1 MDGNLSDF
9 LNSIVPEELAGA
21 DADVIIIA
29 IIMIILGGILIV
41 AVWVGA
47 LIVSLKINK
56 TVFRKMEKKKGS
68 SITLQFLQKV
78 ISLVCVLVFIVIP
91 LGGKRFAQSLLGSTA
106 VLAAVIGLAAGD
118 VIKDMFA
125 GLEISIYKPFDV
137 GSRIMLEDG
146 TAGIVEKLTLRHTVL
161 KLIDTTRLV
170 VPNSRVFKALAQN
183 GIEIPYN
190 YVNVVMREQDGGKK
204 TAGTEVPAVDTAAAP
219 AAPPFTF

>member
-1 MDGNLSDF
+1 
-9 LNSIVPEELAGA
+9 
-21 DADVIIIA
+21 
-29 IIMIILGGILIV
+29 MIILGGILIV
-41 AVWVGA
+41 AFWVGA

-56 TVFRKMEKKKGS
+56 TVFRKLEKKKGS

-91 LGGKRFAQSLLGSTA
+91 LGGKRFAESLLGSTA

-204 TAGTEVPAVDTAAAP
+204 MQVPKYPQLIRPPLRQLRLLLFDRRPGRDEIHPDPSGTVPDDVQE
-219 AAPPFTF
+219 